1 MIPALFPSRAGRYIH
16 GGGSGIRTHGS
27 LRIPGFQDRCFKP
40 LSHPSSFGFQT
51 RFNSYSMTLS
61 QVIRDRC
68 CRNLEI
74 SEPTAHGAP
83 KIAHT
88 SVPGQ
93 PRLPLLPRSAQGQR
107 KAKAPF
113 FSITAILIGIS
124 PGATRRDR
132 TVTKKLSSGCRQVGK
147 LSSHLV
153 CS

>member
-1 MIPALFPSRAGRYIH
+1 MISILSMH

-61 QVIRDRC
+61 EAIRDRP
-68 CRNLEI
+68 LPAVAAIWKI
-74 SEPTAHGAP
+74 SEPTAHAAL
-83 KIAHT
+83 KIAYT

-93 PRLPLLPRSAQGQR
+93 PRLPLLPRWAQGQR

-132 TVTKKLSSGCRQVGK
+132 TITKKLSSGCRQAGK